1 MLLTSI
7 RRAPFI
13 DLPEGNCDFLKE
25 ITLFRY
31 SPFFLTKPVPYSL
44 LQLFNQAMAITS
56 ISSAASLGRAAT
68 WNADLAGHSVLKNSE

>member
-31 SPFFLTKPVPYSL
+31 SPFIKIIIFSDYRLVVILDFYVTIPTHSC
-44 LQLFNQAMAITS
+44 T
-56 ISSAASLGRAAT
+56 GR
-68 WNADLAGHSVLKNSE
+68 N

>member
-31 SPFFLTKPVPYSL
+31 SPL
-44 LQLFNQAMAITS
+44 LI
-56 ISSAASLGRAAT
+56 
-68 WNADLAGHSVLKNSE
+68 LAKSQKVKYNIVIYEEENYAKFSRCYRKFYRRRIVYR